1 MEGPCGAHRTQVGC
15 AEGGCRNP
23 EPPGALLEVAEIVWT
38 GRGPGTRAR
47 AELPN
52 LGVPPGA
59 AVSRSNPAALHP
71 PFASAL
77 CVLLLFTFAFSSA
90 FFPPFPCPSPA
101 RLSSLPQQE
110 HGRAPWGPWWQC
122 GDKVGSRWCWG
133 AAASSLLPDRC
144 GVNSPG
150 CSGDAS
156 EDPSSSAAVQ
166 PTDAISELRFPR
178 YRGSRLPRWLGTP
191 LSAPSRWQ
199 GGDKGHPVGS
209 RRCRAGQP
217 IPLCPSP
224 CPCSPWGAASPV
236 PTALPGR
243 VVAEPACGGRS
254 RGMQLA

>member
-1 MEGPCGAHRTQVGC
+1 MAPGHEPKQSCPTSGCPQVPRC
-15 AEGGCRNP
+15 H
-23 EPPGALLEVAEIVWT
+23 ALTPLLSI
-38 GRGPGTRAR
+38 
-47 AELPN
+47 LP
-52 LGVPPGA
+52 LP
-59 AVSRSNPAALHP
+59 L
-71 PFASAL
+71 PFACSFFSLLPSAL
-77 CVLLLFTFAFSSA
+77 R

-122 GDKVGSRWCWG
+122 GDKVGSRRCWG

-144 GVNSPG
+144 GANSPG
-150 CSGDAS
+150 CSGNAS

-178 YRGSRLPRWLGTP
+178 YRGSRLPRRLGTP

-209 RRCRAGQP
+209 RWCGAGQP
-217 IPLCPSP
+217 IPLCPSS